1 MTYSLYNDHL
11 MGPAYA
17 SSQSYYSDS
26 DRDRDSPFRRPSS
39 PYPLHRSAISRL
51 RNPHF
56 KCTRNLGWNI
66 DWAVAYLV
74 NHLKKTKTDTA
85 ETLRNIRI
93 KATTLLSEG
102 LAPEDIV
109 YKIFNRLDATL
120 FAGHLKDAIYLSTA
134 PLPRSL
140 SGATYTADWG
150 PEPDVSRISIVVN
163 TDILEYAR
171 ARDVV
176 ALLIHQ
182 MIHAYFLVACGPQQ
196 ETEVGY
202 GRLAHDNHFGMI
214 LMTIQEIS
222 ATHGKELVGLDF
234 RHSLYDEYP
243 LRRRS
248 SGKEGENAKW
258 YCTHCHFS
266 TTPLI
271 SPRDVEKWY
280 NKTIS
285 PLLSPTLSLP
295 ALRSA
300 NVQIYNARTHGIE
313 TRARA
318 RLPSSTETIEV
329 IYGDTSTL
337 VEREMT
343 EQNVHSAR
351 RALIHSRWLKIDEK
365 DVDEAMFTRFLEFV
379 HVGSY
384 RAPPSYGSGNRR
396 GELVLAPTAGHA
408 HAENACILADVRFI
422 KFATAMRFEECVSY
436 GSKRLDLYN
445 VVDEDPIAILTEIF
459 SGREPSTKLRAWV
472 ARFLR
477 ATSSSPNFNGFGSHV
492 EQTNLARLE
501 SPNGPWRARFLD
513 AVDGSGG
520 LENEVR
526 KARDHIIKSGVW
538 DASTSLP
545 LQGLNQL
552 RITGGGVGMA
562 QNSLTSGLPLN
573 SPGLLA
579 SGLQHQQQHQQLLL
593 SGIQGLTSPSFLP
606 SLANLNLLTSLPY
619 NPHDINILSSSAFQ
633 LGQFK
638 LLERQK
644 VKELERERGR
654 LRELEREKGRVKK
667 TAAQLQIANALE
679 EWYGKGIG
687 FGTWG
692 YVEEDSEDYD

>member
-26 DRDRDSPFRRPSS
+26 DRDSTFRRPSS

-51 RNPHF
+51 RDPHF
-56 KCTRNLGWNI
+56 RCTRNLGWNI
-66 DWAVAYLV
+66 DWAVAFLV
-74 NHLKKTKTDTA
+74 DHLTKTKTDAA
-85 ETLRNIRI
+85 EALRTMCI
-93 KATTLLSEG
+93 KAATLLSEG
-102 LAPEDIV
+102 LAPEDMV
-109 YKIFNRLDATL
+109 YKIFSRLDAAL

-140 SGATYTADWG
+140 SGATYAANWG
-150 PEPDVSRISIVVN
+150 PEPDVSRISILLN
-163 TDILEYAR
+163 ADILEYAR

-196 ETEVGY
+196 EMEVEY
-202 GRLAHDNHFGMI
+202 GRLAHGNHFGMI

-222 ATHGKELVGLDF
+222 ATHGKELVGLEF
-234 RHSLYDEYP
+234 GHSLYDEYP
-243 LRRRS
+243 LRHRS

-266 TTPLI
+266 TTPSI

-280 NKTIS
+280 KKTIS

-300 NVQIYNARTHGIE
+300 NVQIYNARAHEIE
-313 TRARA
+313 IRARA
-318 RLPSSTETIEV
+318 RLPASTKTIEV

-337 VEREMT
+337 VEREMV
-343 EQNVHSAR
+343 EENVHSAR
-351 RALIHSRWLKIDEK
+351 RALVHLRWLKIDEK
-365 DVDEAMFTRFLEFV
+365 DVDEAMFTRFVEFV

-384 RAPPSYGSGNRR
+384 CAPPSYGSGNGR
-396 GELVLAPTAGHA
+396 GGLVLAPTAGHA

-436 GSKRLDLYN
+436 GSKRLDVYN

-562 QNSLTSGLPLN
+562 QNSLTSGLLFN

-579 SGLQHQQQHQQLLL
+579 SGLQHQQQQQQLLL
-593 SGIQGLTSPSFLP
+593 GRIQGLTSPSFLP

-619 NPHDINILSSSAFQ
+619 NPQNINTLPSCTFE
-633 LGQFK
+633 LGQLK
-638 LLERQK
+638 MLERQK
-644 VKELERERGR
+644 VKELERERGK
-654 LRELEREKGRVKK
+654 LRELEREKGRVKE

-679 EWYGKGIG
+679 EWYGKGLG